1 MGCVEFVERRM
12 LLRLQG
18 GAGEKEEEVV
28 HEEIVIRF
36 DLDNERDKR
45 ILSGIKRIPAYMEED
60 DFSEAF
66 IGFMEVLFQTL
77 IECED
82 KKNECEN
89 MLNHFMG
96 KTARH

>member
-1 MGCVEFVERRM
+1 
-12 LLRLQG
+12 
-18 GAGEKEEEVV
+18 VV

-45 ILSGIKRIPAYMEED
+45 ILSGIKRIPDYMEED

-66 IGFMEVLFQTL
+66 ISFMEVLFQTL
-77 IECED
+77 IECEE
-82 KKNECEN
+82 KKTECES